1 VSAEDCLKLTTY
13 FGERDRA
20 GGRLLADALL
30 DLYERHEVP
39 MSVLLRGAAG
49 FGRRH
54 QLRTDALLSLSEDLP
69 VVSVA
74 VDTHQR
80 IDRILPEVLALTRKG
95 LLTLERARLL
105 SGPLTPEAASAV
117 ALSAAAPGQ
126 EAKLTIYVGRQE
138 RIDRR
143 LAFVALCDL
152 LREHG
157 LLGATVLLGVDGVIA
172 GRRARAGFLSRNS
185 EVPMMVIS
193 VGPATQIARALPGLG
208 ALRARPTMTLE
219 RVRVCKRDGE
229 LLAGPHELPGTDEHG
244 LALWQKLMIHT
255 SESSRHDGH
264 PVHRQIVQRLRR
276 ANVAGATSVRGVW
289 GFHGAH
295 APHGDRLLQIR
306 RRVPVVTTVV
316 DRPERIEDAFSII
329 DELTSERGLVTSE
342 MVPAAA
348 SMAPGRPSRGGTRLA
363 RHDLGG

>member
-1 VSAEDCLKLTTY
+1 
-13 FGERDRA
+13 
-20 GGRLLADALL
+20 
-30 DLYERHEVP
+30 
-39 MSVLLRGAAG
+39 
-49 FGRRH
+49 
-54 QLRTDALLSLSEDLP
+54 
-69 VVSVA
+69 
-74 VDTHQR
+74 
-80 IDRILPEVLALTRKG
+80 
-95 LLTLERARLL
+95 
-105 SGPLTPEAASAV
+105 
-117 ALSAAAPGQ
+117 
-126 EAKLTIYVGRQE
+126 
-138 RIDRR
+138 
-143 LAFVALCDL
+143 
-152 LREHG
+152 
-157 LLGATVLLGVDGVIA
+157 
-172 GRRARAGFLSRNS
+172 
-185 EVPMMVIS
+185 
-193 VGPATQIARALPGLG
+193 
-208 ALRARPTMTLE
+208 
-219 RVRVCKRDGE
+219 
-229 LLAGPHELPGTDEHG
+229 
-244 LALWQKLMIHT
+244 MIHT